1 MLQGRKRS
9 EKAFHSH
16 WGLHQGVC
24 TSRPAP
30 GGLHQRACR
39 LNEDTCP
46 TGRLKNPAF
55 SEPNRAL
62 RDGLRRGRAPCLNS
76 SLLTFVR
83 HPCQKWSAGA
93 KVQVNQQLRQRRA
106 GPTAHI
112 KAASSAAVHLAAA
125 RRMFG
130 TCVKRHRAQRRAGC
144 SPGTPTIMEVDGVE
158 KQSD

>member
-1 MLQGRKRS
+1 MKEERESLPLSLGS
-9 EKAFHSH
+9 
-16 WGLHQGVC
+16 
-24 TSRPAP
+24 AP
-30 GGLHQRACR
+30 GGLHQQACTR
-39 LNEDTCP
+39 GPAPAGLNEDTCP
-46 TGRLKNPAF
+46 TGRLKSPAF

-62 RDGLRRGRAPCLNS
+62 RDGLRRGRAPCLNG

-83 HPCQKWSAGA
+83 HPRQKWSAGA

-106 GPTAHI
+106 GLTAHI

-144 SPGTPTIMEVDGVE
+144 STELP
-158 KQSD
+158 Q